1 MTGAV
6 TLHVWRVPP
15 QLMPAALVASQVTR
29 RRLRRR
35 PDVSFAKV
43 LGTAS
48 AAFLPTALTPRRW
61 AALTCW
67 HHAPAP
73 LVTWFDRHAVE
84 RAALSL
90 RPLSSRGGWDGPDPF
105 APTDNGTSDDAPSD
119 DEDTPVLV
127 LTRSTLRLGRAARFY
142 RAIPSIAAELREATG
157 CRIAFGI
164 GEAPVRRQGTVS
176 LWSSSSAMVA
186 FAHAAPHHRAAIQAT
201 PLEGWY
207 AEELFT
213 RFAVVDASGSI
224 DGVAL

>member
-29 RRLRRR
+29 RRLRSR

-61 AALTCW
+61 AALTSW
-67 HHAPAP
+67 RHAPAP

-84 RAALSL
+84 RASLSL

-105 APTDNGTSDDAPSD
+105 APTGDATSDVLCD
-119 DEDTPVLV
+119 DDDTPVLV
-127 LTRSTLRLGRAARFY
+127 LTRSTLRLSRAARFY
-142 RAIPSIAAELREATG
+142 RAIPPIAAELREATG

-176 LWSSSSAMVA
+176 LWTSSGAMAA

-201 PLEGWY
+201 PREGWY